1 MPVIIDFPDLEERS
15 LDERFEIIKDT
26 LKNEA
31 KKIDKNFI
39 VDFEVLQCLLLYHCE
54 KNIKQLITDIKS
66 GCASAHLREMKYN
79 NLDIHIYLDDLPKY
93 VKKGLIFIKIMYRN

>member
-1 MPVIIDFPDLEERS
+1 MKQKNRQKFYCWFWSITMFIIIS
-15 LDERFEIIKDT
+15 LW
-26 LKNEA
+26 
-31 KKIDKNFI
+31 
-39 VDFEVLQCLLLYHCE
+39 

-93 VKKGLIFIKIMYRN
+93 VKKGLIFYKNHVPELKFISHNCLYRFSKEFVEK